1 MRLRSLLALASVV
14 AACVGGGEIPTD
26 GGSTSS
32 SGASSADGGST
43 STRGEGG
50 TSTDGGSS
58 NEGGT
63 TTDGGASE
71 GGSSQGGQGGQGGGE
86 GWPVCDNGPPA
97 GATIATLEDIWDAD
111 PADPTDY
118 WVEGV
123 YVSAVSGNGCSSG
136 GSCQFFVQS
145 DESYAS
151 LAAASHQS
159 IRLSAL
165 PAVSQHFAGISVG
178 DQIDLYAHALRDT
191 ANGKNELI
199 FLVSPN
205 LPGCAEV
212 VGSGTLS
219 PTTAVL
225 ADLTVEAYETEIGP
239 VLIKVDTVSGNPNPP
254 TATFGLWET
263 GQPNN
268 GGDLTTVTSLSPTFL
283 EDQTFDGLTEDEIT
297 DFAYVIGVYGQFAPQ
312 SGAKYEEIYVRSATD
327 YSILP

>member
-1 MRLRSLLALASVV
+1 MRFCSLLGVAWMV
-14 AACVGGGEIPTD
+14 AACVGGGEIPSD

-32 SGASSADGGST
+32 SGAASSDGGSS
-43 STRGEGG
+43 STRGGGG
-50 TSTDGGSS
+50 THTDGGSPADGGSS
-58 NEGGT
+58 N
-63 TTDGGASE
+63 DGGAPS
-71 GGSSQGGQGGQGGGE
+71 GGAGEGGQGGQGGE
-86 GWPVCDNGPPA
+86 DAWPVCDNGPPP

-123 YVSAVSGNGCSSG
+123 YVSAVSGNGCPNG

-145 DESYAS
+145 EESYAS

-165 PAVSQHFAGISVG
+165 PAVSQHFVGIAVG

-219 PTTAVL
+219 PTPAVL

-239 VLIKVDTVSGNPNPP
+239 VLIKVDTVSGKPNAP

-263 GQPNN
+263 GQPS
-268 GGDLTTVTSLSPTFL
+268 GGDLSTVTSLSPSFL
-283 EDQTFDGLTEDEIT
+283 EDKTFEGLTEDEIT
-297 DFAYVIGVYGQFAPQ
+297 DFPYVIGVYGQFAPQ
-312 SGAKYEEIYVRSATD
+312 GTVKYEEIYVRSGTD
-327 YSILP
+327 YPVVP